1 MLPATGLA
9 DAHRHV
15 DSGHNRGMD
24 AGLLVAVIATVLV
37 LLTLVV
43 LVARDRFS
51 PGHPDD
57 EPGPETSG
65 GGGGG

>member
-1 MLPATGLA
+1 
-9 DAHRHV
+9 
-15 DSGHNRGMD
+15 MD
-24 AGLLVAVIATVLV
+24 AGLWVAVIATALV

-43 LVARDRFS
+43 LAVRDRFS

>member
-1 MLPATGLA
+1 
-9 DAHRHV
+9 
-15 DSGHNRGMD
+15 MD
-24 AGLLVAVIATVLV
+24 AGLWVAAIATALV

-43 LVARDRFS
+43 LAVRDRFS

-57 EPGPETSG
+57 EPGPESSG

>member
-1 MLPATGLA
+1 
-9 DAHRHV
+9 
-15 DSGHNRGMD
+15 MD
-24 AGLLVAVIATVLV
+24 TGLLVAVIATALV

-43 LVARDRFS
+43 LAVRDRFS
-51 PGHPDD
+51 PGRADD